1 MEESNRQKWERYI
14 QNLRRVRT
22 LSRPQF
28 PPETAPEFLL
38 EAIQGNAVRCFDL
51 MKENNALLGELV
63 YTRDAKTLSDSDI
76 AELEEAAGRLFN
88 YANSEDCGV
97 AYKIHE
103 LLLKAARFRDDV
115 PMIVRELY
123 YNGITLHYI
132 NVRDEDHDV
141 NLLWPRIHAFFLEG
155 ANYIARYEELDKE
168 TRQYIIRCVGNIR
181 LAVSRQTKEDC
192 HRYMELFDLAMSI
205 ITSPYYQEL
214 DPDIPW
220 ARFTYSMHL
229 DQMTLMAYLRHCN
242 DPEVAERVLRS
253 ASYVYEHQ
261 KKNAGEESRQQNWR
275 VSYFYHAA
283 LYHAGKGTARAVVED
298 LLEIISQTGE
308 QDYSPDGI
316 NRNLTGAAYLFY
328 YEAFLS
334 EQDRAELADR
344 IAKERAAA
352 HRYLDEMP
360 GNEYPRVASVAIRE
374 LITAQ
379 SDTKEIDNRK
389 ILESILSG
397 HKPTYVHSTMVAHLT
412 RVLLRR
418 MIETDPAALIG
429 LLGCKTAAEVQARK
443 PELHGVGVGYG
454 FNAPQL
460 FLSRQNIVQRNA
472 LVADTVLI
480 LRHHPLLKSSKG
492 IPNHVHHGVADGRS
506 RIGQELH
513 SLRCIELRY
522 GLPQAQIARLF
533 QIVRVKVQARLCQI
547 YAAKKVICHLANK
560 GLVVVDQAVQRG
572 SIAFLC
578 QRTKPFIRLLHGRF
592 PALRQTAGFPT
603 DRSAAVPVLPAWL
616 LPYPKRCPT
625 LHLSTALP

>member
-1 MEESNRQKWERYI
+1 MAETNRQKWEHYI

-28 PPETAPEFLL
+28 PPETAPEVLL

-63 YTRDAKTLSDSDI
+63 YTRDAKTLSDDDI

-103 LLLKAARFRDDV
+103 LLLKAARFRDNV
-115 PMIVRELY
+115 PMIIRELY

-155 ANYIARYEELDKE
+155 ARYIARYEELDKE

-181 LAVSRQTKEDC
+181 MAVSRRTKENC
-192 HRYMELFDLAMSI
+192 RRYQELFETALRI
-205 ITSPYYQEL
+205 IESPYYQEM

-220 ARFTYSMHL
+220 QRYIYAMHM
-229 DQMTLMAYLRHCN
+229 DQMTELAYLREN
-242 DPEVAERVLRS
+242 DDPMVAERVLRS
-253 ASYVYEHQ
+253 ATYVYEHQ
-261 KKNAGEESRQQNWR
+261 SANRGEESRLQNWR

-298 LLEIISQTGE
+298 LLEMIDQTGE

-316 NRNLTGAAYLFY
+316 NRNLTGAAYLFN

-334 EQDRAELADR
+334 TQDCAELADR
-344 IAKERAAA
+344 IAQERAAA

-360 GNEYPRVASVAIRE
+360 SNEYPRVASVAVRE
-374 LITAQ
+374 LILVQ
-379 SDTKEIDNRK
+379 SDREKSDNRK

-397 HKPTYVHSTMVAHLT
+397 HKPTFVHSTMVAHLT

-418 MIETDPAALIG
+418 MVETNPAALIG

-443 PELHGVGVGYG
+443 PELLQTAYDCGLYHDVGKSAVIMYIDTNSRSLLEEEFCCIQSHPVIGYG
-454 FNAPQL
+454 LLREAGYEEYLAPAALYHHCFYNGQGGYP
-460 FLSRQNIVQRNA
+460 RDVPPCPQNIKGIVDV
-472 LVADTVLI
+472 LTVADSLDAATDNI
-480 LRHHPLLKSSKG
+480 GRCYNRAKPLRTLVG
-492 IPNHVHHGVADGRS
+492 
-506 RIGQELH
+506 EL
-513 SLRCIELRY
+513 
-522 GLPQAQIARLF
+522 QAQSGTRYAPDVVALF
-533 QIVRVKVQARLCQI
+533 RDETFCEALAQKMDAERKKI
-547 YAAKKVICHLANK
+547 YLHVYHAAE
-560 GLVVVDQAVQRG
+560 
-572 SIAFLC
+572 
-578 QRTKPFIRLLHGRF
+578 
-592 PALRQTAGFPT
+592 
-603 DRSAAVPVLPAWL
+603 
-616 LPYPKRCPT
+616 
-625 LHLSTALP
+625 

>member
-1 MEESNRQKWERYI
+1 MAETNRKKWERYI
-14 QNLRRVRT
+14 QNLRQVRT

-28 PPETAPEFLL
+28 PPETAPEVLL

-63 YTRDAKTLSDSDI
+63 YTRDAKTLSDDDI

-103 LLLKAARFRDDV
+103 LLLKVARFRDNV
-115 PMIVRELY
+115 PMIIRELY

-181 LAVSRQTKEDC
+181 MAVSRRTKENC
-192 HRYMELFDLAMSI
+192 RRYQELFETALRI
-205 ITSPYYQEL
+205 IESPYYQEL

-220 ARFTYSMHL
+220 QRYIYAMHM
-229 DQMTLMAYLRHCN
+229 DQMTELAYLREN
-242 DPEVAERVLRS
+242 DDPMVAERVLRS
-253 ASYVYEHQ
+253 ATYVYEHQ
-261 KKNAGEESRQQNWR
+261 SANRGEESRLQNWR

-298 LLEIISQTGE
+298 LLEMIDQTGE
-308 QDYSPDGI
+308 QDHSPDGI
-316 NRNLTGAAYLFY
+316 NRNLTGAAYLFN

-334 EQDRAELADR
+334 AQDRAELADR
-344 IAKERAAA
+344 IAQERAAA

-360 GNEYPRVASVAIRE
+360 SNEYPRVASVAVRE
-374 LITAQ
+374 LILVQ
-379 SDTKEIDNRK
+379 SDREKSDNRK

-397 HKPTYVHSTMVAHLT
+397 HRPTYVHSTMVAHLT

-418 MIETDPAALIG
+418 MVETNPAALIG

-443 PELHGVGVGYG
+443 PELLQTAYDCGLYHDVGKSAVIMYIDTNSRSLLEEEFCCIQSHPVIGYG
-454 FNAPQL
+454 LLREAGYEEYLAPAALYHHCFYNGQGGYP
-460 FLSRQNIVQRNA
+460 REVPPCPQNIKGIVDV
-472 LVADTVLI
+472 LTVADALDAATDNI
-480 LRHHPLLKSSKG
+480 GRCYNRAKPLRTLVG
-492 IPNHVHHGVADGRS
+492 
-506 RIGQELH
+506 EL
-513 SLRCIELRY
+513 
-522 GLPQAQIARLF
+522 QAQSGTRYAPDVVALF
-533 QIVRVKVQARLCQI
+533 RDETFCEALAQKLDAERKKVYLQA
-547 YAAKKVICHLANK
+547 YHAAK
-560 GLVVVDQAVQRG
+560 
-572 SIAFLC
+572 
-578 QRTKPFIRLLHGRF
+578 
-592 PALRQTAGFPT
+592 
-603 DRSAAVPVLPAWL
+603 
-616 LPYPKRCPT
+616 
-625 LHLSTALP
+625 

>member
-1 MEESNRQKWERYI
+1 MAETNRQKWERYI

-28 PPETAPEFLL
+28 PPETAPEVLL

-63 YTRDAKTLSDSDI
+63 YTRDAKTLSDDDI

-103 LLLKAARFRDDV
+103 LLLKAARFRDNV
-115 PMIVRELY
+115 PMIIRELY

-168 TRQYIIRCVGNIR
+168 TRQYVIRCVGNIR
-181 LAVSRQTKEDC
+181 MAVSRRTKENC
-192 HRYMELFDLAMSI
+192 RRYQELFETALRI
-205 ITSPYYQEL
+205 IESPYYQEM

-220 ARFTYSMHL
+220 QRYIYAMHM
-229 DQMTLMAYLRHCN
+229 DQMTELAYLREN
-242 DPEVAERVLRS
+242 DDPMVAERVLRS
-253 ASYVYEHQ
+253 ATYVYEHQ
-261 KKNAGEESRQQNWR
+261 SANRGEESRLQNWR

-298 LLEIISQTGE
+298 LLEMIDQTGE
-308 QDYSPDGI
+308 QDHSPDGI
-316 NRNLTGAAYLFY
+316 NRNLTGAAYLFN

-334 EQDRAELADR
+334 AQDRAELADR
-344 IAKERAAA
+344 IAQERAAA

-360 GNEYPRVASVAIRE
+360 SNEYPRVASVAVRE
-374 LITAQ
+374 LILVQ
-379 SDTKEIDNRK
+379 SDREKSDNRK

-412 RVLLRR
+412 RALLRR
-418 MIETDPAALIG
+418 MIETNPAALIG

-443 PELHGVGVGYG
+443 PELLQTAYDCGLYHDVGKSAVIMYIDTNSRSLLEEEFCCIQSHPVIGYG
-454 FNAPQL
+454 LLREAGYEEYLAPAAL
-460 FLSRQNIVQRNA
+460 YHHCFYNGRGGYPREVPPCPQNIKGIVDV
-472 LVADTVLI
+472 LTVADSLDAATDNI
-480 LRHHPLLKSSKG
+480 GRCYNRAKPLRTLVG
-492 IPNHVHHGVADGRS
+492 
-506 RIGQELH
+506 EL
-513 SLRCIELRY
+513 
-522 GLPQAQIARLF
+522 QAQSGTRYAPDVVALF
-533 QIVRVKVQARLCQI
+533 RDETFCEALAQKLDAERKKVYLQA
-547 YAAKKVICHLANK
+547 YHAAK
-560 GLVVVDQAVQRG
+560 
-572 SIAFLC
+572 
-578 QRTKPFIRLLHGRF
+578 
-592 PALRQTAGFPT
+592 
-603 DRSAAVPVLPAWL
+603 
-616 LPYPKRCPT
+616 
-625 LHLSTALP
+625 

>member
-1 MEESNRQKWERYI
+1 MAETNRQKWERYI

-28 PPETAPEFLL
+28 PPETAPEALL
-38 EAIQGNAVRCFDL
+38 ETIQGNAVRCFDR

-63 YTRDAKTLSDSDI
+63 YTRDAKTLSDDDI
-76 AELEEAAGRLFN
+76 AELEEAADRLFN

-168 TRQYIIRCVGNIR
+168 TRQYVIRCVGNIR
-181 LAVSRQTKEDC
+181 MAVSRRTKENC
-192 HRYMELFDLAMSI
+192 RRYQELFETALRI
-205 ITSPYYQEL
+205 IESPYYQEM

-220 ARFTYSMHL
+220 QRYIYAMHM
-229 DQMTLMAYLRHCN
+229 DQMTELAYLREN
-242 DPEVAERVLRS
+242 DDPMVAERVLRS
-253 ASYVYEHQ
+253 ATYVYEHQ
-261 KKNAGEESRQQNWR
+261 SANRGEESRLQNWR

-298 LLEIISQTGE
+298 LLEMIDQTGE

-316 NRNLTGAAYLFY
+316 NRNLTGAAYLFN

-334 EQDRAELADR
+334 AEDRAELADR
-344 IAKERAAA
+344 IAQERAAA

-360 GNEYPRVASVAIRE
+360 SNEYPRVASVAVRE
-374 LITAQ
+374 LILVQ
-379 SDTKEIDNRK
+379 SDREKSDNRK

-397 HKPTYVHSTMVAHLT
+397 HRPTYVHSTMVAHLT

-418 MIETDPAALIG
+418 MVETNPAALIG

-443 PELHGVGVGYG
+443 SELLQTAYDCGLYHDVGKSAVIIYIDTNSRSLLEEEFCCIQSHPVIGYG
-454 FNAPQL
+454 LLREAGYEEYLAPAAL
-460 FLSRQNIVQRNA
+460 YHHCFYNGRGGYPREVPPCPQNIKGIVDV
-472 LVADTVLI
+472 LTVADALDAATDNI
-480 LRHHPLLKSSKG
+480 GRCYNRAKPLRTLVG
-492 IPNHVHHGVADGRS
+492 
-506 RIGQELH
+506 EL
-513 SLRCIELRY
+513 
-522 GLPQAQIARLF
+522 QAQSGTRYAPDVVALF
-533 QIVRVKVQARLCQI
+533 RDEMFCEALAQKLDAERKKVYLQA
-547 YAAKKVICHLANK
+547 YHAAK
-560 GLVVVDQAVQRG
+560 
-572 SIAFLC
+572 
-578 QRTKPFIRLLHGRF
+578 
-592 PALRQTAGFPT
+592 
-603 DRSAAVPVLPAWL
+603 
-616 LPYPKRCPT
+616 
-625 LHLSTALP
+625 

>member
-1 MEESNRQKWERYI
+1 MAETNRQKWERYI
-14 QNLRRVRT
+14 QNLRRVRN

-28 PPETAPEFLL
+28 PPETAPEVLL
-38 EAIQGNAVRCFDL
+38 EAIQGNAVRCFDR

-103 LLLKAARFRDDV
+103 LLLKAARFRDNV
-115 PMIVRELY
+115 PMIIRELY

-168 TRQYIIRCVGNIR
+168 TRQYVIRCVGNIR
-181 LAVSRQTKEDC
+181 MAVSRRTKENC
-192 HRYMELFDLAMSI
+192 RRYQELFETALRI
-205 ITSPYYQEL
+205 IESPYYQEM

-220 ARFTYSMHL
+220 QRYIYAMHM
-229 DQMTLMAYLRHCN
+229 DQMTELAYLREN
-242 DPEVAERVLRS
+242 DDPMVAERVLRS
-253 ASYVYEHQ
+253 ATYVYEHQ
-261 KKNAGEESRQQNWR
+261 SANRGEESRLQNWR

-298 LLEIISQTGE
+298 LLEMIDQTGE
-308 QDYSPDGI
+308 RDYSPDGI
-316 NRNLTGAAYLFY
+316 NRNLTGAAYLFN

-334 EQDRAELADR
+334 AEDRAELADR
-344 IAKERAAA
+344 IAQERAAA

-360 GNEYPRVASVAIRE
+360 VNEYPRVASVAVRE
-374 LITAQ
+374 LILVQ
-379 SDTKEIDNRK
+379 SDREKNDNRK

-397 HKPTYVHSTMVAHLT
+397 HRPTYVHSTMVAHLT

-443 PELHGVGVGYG
+443 PELLQTAYDCGLYHDVGKSAVIMYIDTNSRSLLEEEFCCIQSHPVIGYG
-454 FNAPQL
+454 LLREAGYEEYLAPAAL
-460 FLSRQNIVQRNA
+460 YHHCFYNGRGGYPRDVPPCPQNIKGIVDV
-472 LVADTVLI
+472 LTVADSLDAATDNI
-480 LRHHPLLKSSKG
+480 GRCYNRAKPLRTLVG
-492 IPNHVHHGVADGRS
+492 
-506 RIGQELH
+506 EL
-513 SLRCIELRY
+513 
-522 GLPQAQIARLF
+522 QAQSGTRYAPDVVALF
-533 QIVRVKVQARLCQI
+533 RDEAFCEAL
-547 YAAKKVICHLANK
+547 AKKLDVERKKIY
-560 GLVVVDQAVQRG
+560 
-572 SIAFLC
+572 
-578 QRTKPFIRLLHGRF
+578 LHVYH
-592 PALRQTAGFPT
+592 
-603 DRSAAVPVLPAWL
+603 AAE
-616 LPYPKRCPT
+616 
-625 LHLSTALP
+625 

>member
-1 MEESNRQKWERYI
+1 MAETNRQKWERYI

-28 PPETAPEFLL
+28 PPETAPEVLL
-38 EAIQGNAVRCFDL
+38 EAIQGNAVRCFDR

-63 YTRDAKTLSDSDI
+63 YTRDAKTLSDDDI

-103 LLLKAARFRDDV
+103 LLLKAARFRDNV
-115 PMIVRELY
+115 PMIIRELY

-155 ANYIARYEELDKE
+155 ARYIARYEELDKE

-181 LAVSRQTKEDC
+181 MAVSRRTKENC
-192 HRYMELFDLAMSI
+192 RRYQELFETALRI
-205 ITSPYYQEL
+205 IESPYYQEM

-220 ARFTYSMHL
+220 QRYIYAMHM
-229 DQMTLMAYLRHCN
+229 DQMTELAYLREN
-242 DPEVAERVLRS
+242 DDPMVAERVLRS
-253 ASYVYEHQ
+253 ATYVYEHQ
-261 KKNAGEESRQQNWR
+261 SANRGEESRLQNWR

-298 LLEIISQTGE
+298 LLAMIDQTGE
-308 QDYSPDGI
+308 RDYSPDGI
-316 NRNLTGAAYLFY
+316 NRNLTGAAYLFN

-334 EQDRAELADR
+334 TQDCAELADR
-344 IAKERAAA
+344 IAQERAAA

-360 GNEYPRVASVAIRE
+360 VNEYPRVASVAVRE
-374 LITAQ
+374 LILVQ
-379 SDTKEIDNRK
+379 SDREKSDNRK

-418 MIETDPAALIG
+418 MVETNPAALIG

-443 PELHGVGVGYG
+443 PELLQTAYDCGLYHDVGKSAVIMYIDTNSRSLLEEEFCCIQSHPVIGYG
-454 FNAPQL
+454 LLREAGYEEYLAPAALYHHCFYNGQGGYP
-460 FLSRQNIVQRNA
+460 RDVPPCPQNIKGIVDV
-472 LVADTVLI
+472 LTVADSLDAATDNI
-480 LRHHPLLKSSKG
+480 GRCYNRAKPLRTLVG
-492 IPNHVHHGVADGRS
+492 
-506 RIGQELH
+506 EL
-513 SLRCIELRY
+513 
-522 GLPQAQIARLF
+522 QAQSGTRYAPDVVALF
-533 QIVRVKVQARLCQI
+533 RDETFCEALAQKMDAERKKI
-547 YAAKKVICHLANK
+547 YLHVYHAAE
-560 GLVVVDQAVQRG
+560 
-572 SIAFLC
+572 
-578 QRTKPFIRLLHGRF
+578 
-592 PALRQTAGFPT
+592 
-603 DRSAAVPVLPAWL
+603 
-616 LPYPKRCPT
+616 
-625 LHLSTALP
+625 

>member
-1 MEESNRQKWERYI
+1 MAETNRQKWERYI
-14 QNLRRVRT
+14 QNLRQVRT

-28 PPETAPEFLL
+28 PPETAPEVLL
-38 EAIQGNAVRCFDL
+38 EAIQGNAVRCFDR

-63 YTRDAKTLSDSDI
+63 YTRDAKTLSDDDI

-103 LLLKAARFRDDV
+103 LLLKAARFRDNV
-115 PMIVRELY
+115 PMIIRELY

-168 TRQYIIRCVGNIR
+168 TRQYVIRCVGNIR
-181 LAVSRQTKEDC
+181 MAVSRRTKENC
-192 HRYMELFDLAMSI
+192 RRYQELFETALRI
-205 ITSPYYQEL
+205 IESPYYQEM

-220 ARFTYSMHL
+220 QRYIYAMHM
-229 DQMTLMAYLRHCN
+229 DQMTELAYLREN
-242 DPEVAERVLRS
+242 DDPMVAERVLRS

-261 KKNAGEESRQQNWR
+261 SANRGEESRLQNWR

-298 LLEIISQTGE
+298 LLEMIDQTGE

-316 NRNLTGAAYLFY
+316 NRNLTGAAYLFN

-334 EQDRAELADR
+334 AEDRAELADR
-344 IAKERAAA
+344 IAQERAAA

-360 GNEYPRVASVAIRE
+360 VNEYPRVASVAVRE
-374 LITAQ
+374 LILVQ
-379 SDTKEIDNRK
+379 SDREKNDNRK

-397 HKPTYVHSTMVAHLT
+397 HRPTYVHSTMVAHLT

-418 MIETDPAALIG
+418 MVETNPAALIG

-443 PELHGVGVGYG
+443 PELLQTAYDCGLYHDVGKSAVIMYIDTNSRSLLEEEFCCIQSHPVIGYG
-454 FNAPQL
+454 LLREAGYEEYLAPAAL
-460 FLSRQNIVQRNA
+460 YHHCFYNGRGGYPREVPPCPQNIKGIVDV
-472 LVADTVLI
+472 LTVADSLDAATDNI
-480 LRHHPLLKSSKG
+480 GRCYNRAKPLRTLVG
-492 IPNHVHHGVADGRS
+492 
-506 RIGQELH
+506 EL
-513 SLRCIELRY
+513 
-522 GLPQAQIARLF
+522 QAQSGTRYAPDVVALF
-533 QIVRVKVQARLCQI
+533 RDETFCKALAQKLDAERKKVYLQA
-547 YAAKKVICHLANK
+547 YHAAK
-560 GLVVVDQAVQRG
+560 
-572 SIAFLC
+572 
-578 QRTKPFIRLLHGRF
+578 
-592 PALRQTAGFPT
+592 
-603 DRSAAVPVLPAWL
+603 
-616 LPYPKRCPT
+616 
-625 LHLSTALP
+625 

>member
-1 MEESNRQKWERYI
+1 MAETNRQKWERYI

-28 PPETAPEFLL
+28 PPETAPEVLL

-63 YTRDAKTLSDSDI
+63 YTRDAKTLSDDDI

-103 LLLKAARFRDDV
+103 LLLKAARFRDNV

-155 ANYIARYEELDKE
+155 ARYIARYEELDKE

-181 LAVSRQTKEDC
+181 MAVSRRTKENC
-192 HRYMELFDLAMSI
+192 RRYQELFETALRI
-205 ITSPYYQEL
+205 IESPYYQEM

-220 ARFTYSMHL
+220 QRYIYAMHM
-229 DQMTLMAYLRHCN
+229 DQMTELAYLREN
-242 DPEVAERVLRS
+242 DDPMVAERVLRS
-253 ASYVYEHQ
+253 ATYVYEHQ
-261 KKNAGEESRQQNWR
+261 SANRGEESRLQNWR

-298 LLEIISQTGE
+298 LLEMIDQTGE
-308 QDYSPDGI
+308 RDYSPDGI
-316 NRNLTGAAYLFY
+316 NRNLTGAAYLFN

-334 EQDRAELADR
+334 AQDRAELADR
-344 IAKERAAA
+344 IAQERAAA

-360 GNEYPRVASVAIRE
+360 SNEYPRVASVAVRE
-374 LITAQ
+374 LILVQ
-379 SDTKEIDNRK
+379 SDREKSDNRK

-397 HKPTYVHSTMVAHLT
+397 HRPTYVHSTMVAHLT

-418 MIETDPAALIG
+418 MVETNPAALIG

-443 PELHGVGVGYG
+443 PELLQTAYDCGLYHDVGKSAVIMYIDTNSRSLLEEEFCCIQSHPVIGYG
-454 FNAPQL
+454 LLREAGYEEYLAPAAL
-460 FLSRQNIVQRNA
+460 YHHCFYNGRGGYPREVPPCPQNIKGIVDV
-472 LVADTVLI
+472 LTVADALDAATDNI
-480 LRHHPLLKSSKG
+480 GRCYNRAKPLRTLVG
-492 IPNHVHHGVADGRS
+492 
-506 RIGQELH
+506 EL
-513 SLRCIELRY
+513 
-522 GLPQAQIARLF
+522 QAQSGTRYAPDVVALF
-533 QIVRVKVQARLCQI
+533 RDETFCEVLAQKLDAERKKVYLQA
-547 YAAKKVICHLANK
+547 YHAAK
-560 GLVVVDQAVQRG
+560 
-572 SIAFLC
+572 
-578 QRTKPFIRLLHGRF
+578 
-592 PALRQTAGFPT
+592 
-603 DRSAAVPVLPAWL
+603 
-616 LPYPKRCPT
+616 
-625 LHLSTALP
+625 